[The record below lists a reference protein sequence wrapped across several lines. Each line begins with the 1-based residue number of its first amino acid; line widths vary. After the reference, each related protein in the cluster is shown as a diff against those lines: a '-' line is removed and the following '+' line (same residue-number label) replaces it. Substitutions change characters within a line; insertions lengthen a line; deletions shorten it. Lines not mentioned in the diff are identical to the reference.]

1 MPASLSIFGTWVFIN
16 FNIWELLNPIKSNR
30 IPLPSCIPSMY
41 SEAFRALSDS
51 CMSEKGFISIQRKWS
66 MGLGQYMAK
75 EVMRELG
82 NRSKEFYEFIMP
94 AIDIVEDG
102 NDLLIIIDLPGFA
115 KKDIKLRIV
124 GDILSINAKR
134 EPEEN
139 IGTVYYRQRPSMIE
153 KKVTL
158 PISVSDDEKVV
169 GTANYVDGVV
179 TLRVPIPMSGNIP
192 VI

>member
-1 MPASLSIFGTWVFIN
+1 
-16 FNIWELLNPIKSNR
+16 
-30 IPLPSCIPSMY
+30 
-41 SEAFRALSDS
+41 
-51 CMSEKGFISIQRKWS
+51 
-66 MGLGQYMAK
+66 MGIGQYMAK

-124 GDILSINAKR
+124 GDVLSINAKR

-139 IGTVYYRQRPSMIE
+139 IGTVYYRQRPSVIE
-153 KKVTL
+153 KKITL
-158 PISVSDDEKVV
+158 PISVGDDEKVV
-169 GTANYVDGVV
+169 GTATYVDGVV
-179 TLRVPIPMSGNIP
+179 TLRVPIPMSGNNIP
-192 VI
+192 VL

>member
-1 MPASLSIFGTWVFIN
+1 
-16 FNIWELLNPIKSNR
+16 
-30 IPLPSCIPSMY
+30 
-41 SEAFRALSDS
+41 
-51 CMSEKGFISIQRKWS
+51 

-124 GDILSINAKR
+124 GDVLSINAKR

-139 IGTVYYRQRPSMIE
+139 IGTVYYRQRPSVIE
-153 KKVTL
+153 KKITL

-169 GTANYVDGVV
+169 GTATYLDGVV

-192 VI
+192 VL

>member
-1 MPASLSIFGTWVFIN
+1 MKHLEHCQIHVYQ
-16 FNIWELLNPIKSNR
+16 K
-30 IPLPSCIPSMY
+30 
-41 SEAFRALSDS
+41 
-51 CMSEKGFISIQRKWS
+51 KGFISIQRKWS

-124 GDILSINAKR
+124 EDILSINAKR

-139 IGTVYYRQRPSMIE
+139 IGTVYYRQRPSVIE

>member
-1 MPASLSIFGTWVFIN
+1 
-16 FNIWELLNPIKSNR
+16 
-30 IPLPSCIPSMY
+30 
-41 SEAFRALSDS
+41 
-51 CMSEKGFISIQRKWS
+51 
-66 MGLGQYMAK
+66 MGIGQYMAK

-124 GDILSINAKR
+124 GDVLSINAKR

-139 IGTVYYRQRPSMIE
+139 IGTVYYRQRPSVIE
-153 KKVTL
+153 KKITL

-169 GTANYVDGVV
+169 GTATYLDGVV
-179 TLRVPIPMSGNIP
+179 TLRVPIPMSGNNIP
-192 VI
+192 VL

>member
-1 MPASLSIFGTWVFIN
+1 
-16 FNIWELLNPIKSNR
+16 
-30 IPLPSCIPSMY
+30 
-41 SEAFRALSDS
+41 
-51 CMSEKGFISIQRKWS
+51 
-66 MGLGQYMAK
+66 MGLAQYMAK

-139 IGTVYYRQRPSMIE
+139 IGTVYYRQRPSVIE

-179 TLRVPIPMSGNIP
+179 TLRVPIPMPGNIP

>member
-1 MPASLSIFGTWVFIN
+1 
-16 FNIWELLNPIKSNR
+16 
-30 IPLPSCIPSMY
+30 
-41 SEAFRALSDS
+41 
-51 CMSEKGFISIQRKWS
+51 
-66 MGLGQYMAK
+66 MAK

-139 IGTVYYRQRPSMIE
+139 IGTVYYRQRPSVIE
-153 KKVTL
+153 KKITL
-158 PISVSDDEKVV
+158 PISMSDDEKVV
-169 GTANYVDGVV
+169 GTANYVDGIV

>member
-1 MPASLSIFGTWVFIN
+1 
-16 FNIWELLNPIKSNR
+16 
-30 IPLPSCIPSMY
+30 
-41 SEAFRALSDS
+41 
-51 CMSEKGFISIQRKWS
+51 
-66 MGLGQYMAK
+66 MAK

-124 GDILSINAKR
+124 GDVLSINAKR

-139 IGTVYYRQRPSMIE
+139 IGTVYYRQRPSVIE
-153 KKVTL
+153 KKITL

>member
-1 MPASLSIFGTWVFIN
+1 
-16 FNIWELLNPIKSNR
+16 
-30 IPLPSCIPSMY
+30 
-41 SEAFRALSDS
+41 
-51 CMSEKGFISIQRKWS
+51 